1 MQSDLHEAD
10 WPVIDL
16 SPDQWS
22 VGVFLYQPL
31 SECWVIFSLKFKNT
45 IFGGVCF
52 YITGFLRVNPKHMLL
67 EIDFL
72 GVWGNCSASK
82 SCVLQVL
89 LGHISFFVIYLQIH
103 SGLCLLSHVLMEVLL
118 YFPEKHSMNQPIHTH
133 VYAYS
138 KPLPLFKTQQSNG
151 VCKTSVL
158 KPKALKPT
166 DAFSLSLPVI
176 TLSFLW

>member
-16 SPDQWS
+16 SPDQWYVS
-22 VGVFLYQPL
+22 VFYINPCLNVEWLSIFL
-31 SECWVIFSLKFKNT
+31 
-45 IFGGVCF
+45 GVCF
-52 YITGFLRVNPKHMLL
+52 YITGFLRVNPKYMLL

-72 GVWGNCSASK
+72 GVWETAVPPKVVFCK
-82 SCVLQVL
+82 FYKVTLV
-89 LGHISFFVIYLQIH
+89 FFVIYLQIH